1 MSDELLGTVDPFWN
15 LAAVDAFLMVEGK
28 TVRCW
33 NCGAAVAYYEYG
45 YDRSRL
51 LSLDRLPTSPIAAHE
66 HEWTLPEGN
75 ELTRVL
81 ARHGNSMRSKPPA
94 AC

>member
-1 MSDELLGTVDPFWN
+1 MSDVDPYWD
-15 LAAVDAFLMVEGK
+15 LIAVDVFFMVNGK

-45 YDRSRL
+45 HGRSRL
-51 LSLDRLPTSPIAAHE
+51 LSLDRRPTSVIAAHE

-75 ELTRVL
+75 ELIRNL
-81 ARHGNSMRSKPPA
+81 KRHGNSMRSKPPA
-94 AC
+94 TC